1 MDYHSYL
8 SQIIAFLNCTPR
20 YIGVLDAGKME
31 KIAAKS
37 QDCVDLFI
45 ECGIDAK
52 DVTAKT
58 LQIVFEN
65 KVDSPEG
72 GYRSC

>member
-8 SQIIAFLNCTPR
+8 NQIIAFLNCTPR

-37 QDCVDLFI
+37 HCPYIQV
-45 ECGIDAK
+45 E
-52 DVTAKT
+52 
-58 LQIVFEN
+58 
-65 KVDSPEG
+65 S
-72 GYRSC
+72 Y